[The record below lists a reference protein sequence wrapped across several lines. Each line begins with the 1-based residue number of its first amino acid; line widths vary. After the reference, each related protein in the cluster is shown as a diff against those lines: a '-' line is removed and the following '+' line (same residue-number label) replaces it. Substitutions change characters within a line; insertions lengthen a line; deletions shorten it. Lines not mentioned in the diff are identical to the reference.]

1 MRSFTRFLI
10 FGLCF
15 GLYNGASANVATTAG
30 SNLTAYNGTGATN
43 NAQWNSFANAR
54 GTMNDN
60 LAAANNDNCEAV
72 ILRCATKKCS
82 SGGCT
87 TMDVTRPIV
96 AGCVNSNQSC
106 KVHGDALI
114 DSIAGQIVA
123 KANAKVEAER
133 NATTAAAGAA
143 VGVSQPDNSAQVAA
157 LQQQL
162 AEMQSQMQ
170 QSINSVQS
178 QVQQQGAATAEAIA
192 AAQAQ
197 ANAAQ
202 TVTNPSTNY
211 EGLSTLEQIALQ
223 NGVDSDIMAREKIMG
238 KIVTSL
244 EESDLAVQAMKKAM
258 NDLFEYAGCDPYA
271 NDCSGPRRV
280 KRFKELANDFFTPY
294 DEVGD
299 KLYDALVAAMTVGV
313 DVSDA
318 LMLMNGACNMWGHYV
333 CEACSPSDAYQ
344 EIPIT
349 GPVASTYNV
358 STLHVRDKNCVCTI
372 DANNSVSQNCFWRP
386 EKDEKGKLKPNQP
399 HCRLVDM
406 ITDDD
411 NTVRR
416 TFIENSTGTS
426 GAERVECASDV
437 VFSNGLFKKRNKKAS
452 IENIEILQR
461 LVNQDAYKTCKQSDC
476 GESFCKVDNNGEAYD
491 RLVDSVKQK
500 KLMGQYATNDRSD
513 IENISGKTTGSNPAN
528 EEDWS
533 YFAPE
538 YALCTVHAYNIGNKK
553 NPTSSTDIAYMKE
566 VIALKSTLF
575 AQQIK
580 EQYDMVNAIVKR
592 LKTQLEKSVY
602 TTKMDIL
609 AGTESVSSSSGG
621 SGTRTAIDGA
631 GECNYESPD
640 SKYAC
645 FAENMKLIISETSSS
660 KAKAQ
665 LNSDIAYMKNLPF
678 NKTGENEE
686 VKKLKSTG
694 GDCNSISRVNNKKTI
709 VDCANAWFQVLQQ
722 EDYDIKQAA
731 KNNNTGGYVIVPN
744 SR

>member
-133 NATTAAAGAA
+133 NAATAAAGAA

-162 AEMQSQMQ
+162 ADMQSQMQ

-202 TVTNPSTNY
+202 AVTNPSTNY

-318 LMLMNGACNMWGHYV
+318 LMLMNGACNMWGYYV
-333 CEACSPSDAYQ
+333 CDACDEPSSGNPD
-344 EIPIT
+344 EGI
-349 GPVASTYNV
+349 G
-358 STLHVRDKNCVCTI
+358 DCVCTK
-372 DANNSVSQNCFWRP
+372 DANDESSKNCYYRPAKKDGKVMPKQQN
-386 EKDEKGKLKPNQP
+386 
-399 HCRLVDM
+399 CRLVDM
-406 ITDDD
+406 ITGDD

-416 TFIENSTGTS
+416 TFIDNSTGTS

-437 VFSNGLFKKRNKKAS
+437 VFSSGLFKKRNKKAS

-461 LVNQDAYKTCKQSDC
+461 LVNQDAYKTCKKGDDC
-476 GESFCKVDNNGEAYD
+476 GMEYCEVKESADSYE
-491 RLVDSVKQK
+491 RLLTSVKQK
-500 KLMGQYATNDRSD
+500 KLSGVYAFNTLDSMSKS
-513 IENISGKTTGSNPAN
+513 SGFKTSGSNPEN
-528 EEDWS
+528 EDDWS
-533 YFAPE
+533 FFAPE
-538 YALCTVHAYNIGNKK
+538 YALCTVHAYNIGNNK

-566 VIALKSTLF
+566 IIGLKSTLI

-621 SGTRTAIDGA
+621 SGNGMAIDGA
-631 GECNYESPD
+631 RECNYESPD
-640 SKYAC
+640 SKYEC
-645 FAENMKLIISETSSS
+645 FMENMRLVISETSSS

-665 LNSDIAYMKNLPF
+665 LNSDIAYMKSLPF
-678 NKTGENEE
+678 NKTGSNTD
-686 VKKLKSTG
+686 VTALKGRDG
-694 GDCNSISRVNNKKTI
+694 GICKDISKASDKKTI
-709 VDCANAWFQVLQQ
+709 AACANAWFQVLQQ

-731 KNNNTGGYVIVPN
+731 KNNNAGGYMMMMPAN
-744 SR
+744 K

>member
-123 KANAKVEAER
+123 KANAKAEAER
-133 NATTAAAGAA
+133 NAATAAAGAG
-143 VGVSQPDNSAQVAA
+143 VGVTQSDNSAQVAA

-202 TVTNPSTNY
+202 AITNPSTNY

-223 NGVDSDIMAREKIMG
+223 NGVDSDVMAREKIMG

-333 CEACSPSDAYQ
+333 CDACSTEDAFGT
-344 EIPIT
+344 IGSRTNGRKDGDP
-349 GPVASTYNV
+349 
-358 STLHVRDKNCVCTI
+358 NCVCTI
-372 DANNSVSQNCFWRP
+372 DANGDATQNCYWRP

-406 ITDDD
+406 ITGDD

-416 TFIENSTGTS
+416 TFIDNSTGTS

-437 VFSNGLFKKRNKKAS
+437 VFSSGLFKKRNKKAS

-461 LVNQDAYKTCKQSDC
+461 LVNQDAYKTCKNSNDC
-476 GESFCKVDNNGEAYD
+476 GQSFCKVVGNTEKAYD

-500 KLMGQYATNDRSD
+500 KLLGQYATNDRDKISD
-513 IENISGKTTGSNPAN
+513 ISGKTEGHNPAN

-538 YALCTVHAYNIGNKK
+538 YALCTVHAYNIGEDK

-566 VIALKSTLF
+566 IIGLKSTLI
-575 AQQIK
+575 AQHIK

-621 SGTRTAIDGA
+621 SGNGMAIDGA
-631 GECNYESPD
+631 RECNYESPD
-640 SKYAC
+640 SKYEC
-645 FAENMKLIISETSSS
+645 FMENMRLVISETSSS

-665 LNSDIAYMKNLPF
+665 LNSDIAYMKSLPF
-678 NKTGENEE
+678 NKTGNNQD
-686 VKKLKSTG
+686 VKDLKKSSG
-694 GDCNSISRVNNKKTI
+694 ACDSISRANDKKK
-709 VDCANAWFQVLQQ
+709 VADCANAWFQVLQQ

-731 KNNNTGGYVIVPN
+731 KNNNAGGYMMMMPAN
-744 SR
+744 K